1 MHLVEAVIGLL
12 EELLQAFKTA
22 GLQVRLICVLV
33 SDECA
38 PGGTGWLSAPLLTC
52 LPIRTLPPS
61 TSPTL
66 KISLESDFCAHCTPD
81 GPPSSPHLHAHPS
94 LLLPS
99 APALSR
105 PLCKEYPITLL
116 LLKAL
121 KGLLHTPPHSF
132 PLHLPSALNSGHLFK
147 STPAGSAVGRPLPWS
162 FFAWLM
168 PTHRLC
174 PFPDHP
180 QLPKCSDP
188 SCSHGTLISPS
199 QHLYLSL

>member
-105 PLCKEYPITLL
+105 LLCKEYPITLL

-147 STPAGSAVGRPLPWS
+147 STPAGSAVGDPCPGLSSPG
-162 FFAWLM
+162 
-168 PTHRLC
+168 LC
-174 PFPDHP
+174 PHIGYA
-180 QLPKCSDP
+180 P
-188 SCSHGTLISPS
+188 SLTIPNSPNA
-199 QHLYLSL
+199 LTPLVPMGL